1 MKPTRE
7 SMVTS
12 RRQLTP
18 AQRSAKIERDRRHR
32 RERNSL
38 LIMLLSLRSM
48 KMEFERLQKA
58 ETELQALTAAQ
69 RNENSC
75 LRHHNERLNDMVSI
89 LEDIIHQLR
98 EQNRE
103 LQEKNLG
110 LEQTMKL
117 ADSWFPF
124 DKCQSPNEEVS
135 NNQPSTEGPR
145 SSQSRIP
152 YAQRI
157 SDLLIDQHTSDAK
170 HA

>member
-7 SMVTS
+7 SMVTN

-18 AQRSAKIERDRRHR
+18 AQRSAKIERDRRRR
-32 RERNSL
+32 RERN
-38 LIMLLSLRSM
+38 
-48 KMEFERLQKA
+48 MEFERLQKA
-58 ETELQALTAAQ
+58 EAELQALTAAQ

-89 LEDIIHQLR
+89 LENIIHQLR

-103 LQEKNLG
+103 LQQKNLG

>member
-7 SMVTS
+7 SMVTN

-18 AQRSAKIERDRRHR
+18 AQRSAKIERDRRRR

-38 LIMLLSLRSM
+38 LIMLPSLRSM

-89 LEDIIHQLR
+89 LENIIHQLR

-103 LQEKNLG
+103 LQQKNLG

-117 ADSWFPF
+117 ADSWLR
-124 DKCQSPNEEVS
+124 QSPNEEVS

>member
-7 SMVTS
+7 SMVTN

-18 AQRSAKIERDRRHR
+18 AQRSAKIERDRRRR
-32 RERNSL
+32 RERN
-38 LIMLLSLRSM
+38 
-48 KMEFERLQKA
+48 MEFERLQKA

-89 LEDIIHQLR
+89 LENIIHQLR

-103 LQEKNLG
+103 LQQKNLG

-117 ADSWFPF
+117 ADSWLR
-124 DKCQSPNEEVS
+124 QSPNEEVS

>member
-1 MKPTRE
+1 
-7 SMVTS
+7 
-12 RRQLTP
+12 
-18 AQRSAKIERDRRHR
+18 
-32 RERNSL
+32 
-38 LIMLLSLRSM
+38 MLLSLRSM

-75 LRHHNERLNDMVSI
+75 LRHHNERLNDM
-89 LEDIIHQLR
+89 
-98 EQNRE
+98 
-103 LQEKNLG
+103 
-110 LEQTMKL
+110 

-145 SSQSRIP
+145 SSQSGIP
-152 YAQRI
+152 YAERI
-157 SDLLIDQHTSDAK
+157 SDLLIDLHTSDAK